1 MRLILTI
8 AALLCATAAQAETPR
23 DFLTRFEKEAG
34 SAASAERGA
43 RFFTTKQGGE
53 WSCASC
59 HTERPTQAGRH
70 AKTDKAITPLAPAFN
85 GQRLSDGRYF
95 QVTEG
100 AHELQARF
108 QFEVS
113 GGGGLDG
120 ISEPRQ
126 VTCEIRVR
134 YDNFIAAQ
142 RYRLEARPLQM
153 KAQAWLY
160 DEQRNLLAH
169 GKVVRCGTF

>member
-70 AKTDKAITPLAPAFN
+70 ARTDKPITPLAPAANAERFTDAAKVDKWFRRN
-85 GQRLSDGRYF
+85 CNDTVSRLCS
-95 QVTEG
+95 
-100 AHELQARF
+100 
-108 QFEVS
+108 
-113 GGGGLDG
+113 
-120 ISEPRQ
+120 
-126 VTCEIRVR
+126 
-134 YDNFIAAQ
+134 AQ
-142 RYRLEARPLQM
+142 E
-153 KAQAWLY
+153 KADVMAWL
-160 DEQRNLLAH
+160 LSL
-169 GKVVRCGTF
+169 K